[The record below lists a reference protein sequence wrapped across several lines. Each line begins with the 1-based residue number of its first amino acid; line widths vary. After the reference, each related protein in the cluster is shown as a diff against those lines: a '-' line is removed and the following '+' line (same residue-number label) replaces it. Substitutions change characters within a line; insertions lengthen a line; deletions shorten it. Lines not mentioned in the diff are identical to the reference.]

1 MTSPKSNYR
10 QMKPFEQE
18 QEGGNLSP
26 LRSSSKWEEVH
37 HDAMRNYAM
46 RTSIKNNSHNNNG
59 ASARGASRGKSLDAT
74 QPIINGH
81 KKCYYQ
87 ELSSIV
93 RSRLAG
99 LMITVAEEEVSI
111 ERQRQ
116 SLCRLIDFEPYA
128 AFSRIDRE
136 NKGYICGKEIK
147 DFLVENGYHHL
158 LEAETNYIIK
168 YFDSCPS
175 EHPFNRLDYQE

>member
-1 MTSPKSNYR
+1 
-10 QMKPFEQE
+10 MKPFEQE